1 MPAPGSAE
9 SNSPCIARNNTTML
23 FYTNA
28 ADVLPPALLE
38 EIRKHWIGLLY
49 VAPPQDDTENRN
61 QFILNELRSGRQ
73 PRDLA
78 AVLGISLRR
87 VYQIQKK
94 NREKP
99 MHS

>member
-1 MPAPGSAE
+1 
-9 SNSPCIARNNTTML
+9 ML

-61 QFILNELRSGRQ
+61 QFVKRPLKKTGADVNRSRF
-73 PRDLA
+73 A
-78 AVLGISLRR
+78 S
-87 VYQIQKK
+87 
-94 NREKP
+94 
-99 MHS
+99 

>member
-1 MPAPGSAE
+1 
-9 SNSPCIARNNTTML
+9 ML

-78 AVLGISLRR
+78 AAVADMVRLIPRR

-94 NREKP
+94 KP
-99 MHS
+99 ES